1 VIQPAPDAH
10 VCEKWDPDRTKRM
23 HLTATIECLTTLAY
37 HNGGERENLTT
48 FRLTNKGYW
57 HYRPKELFVDC
68 EGCGKRACVK
78 RPQYLR
84 PTPPQDTSLVPPSEG
99 AVVFGRNLLR
109 KTKPPAQVEAVGPAD
124 KAGHK
129 RFSILSR
136 AKLSARNRVER
147 MVSGRTSETS
157 SHGPSDTPLLSEDS
171 GDDEE

>member
-1 VIQPAPDAH
+1 
-10 VCEKWDPDRTKRM
+10 M

-37 HNGGERENLTT
+37 HNGGERKNLTT

-109 KTKPPAQVEAVGPAD
+109 KAQPPTQVDAATRSG
-124 KAGHK
+124 KAGHN
-129 RFSILSR
+129 RFKFLSK
-136 AKLSARNRVER
+136 AKLSARNHLER
-147 MVSGRTSETS
+147 MVSGSTSEAS
-157 SHGPSDTPLLSEDS
+157 SQGPSDTPLLSEDS